1 MSDNQSQNKN
11 AYREFLSNPNKIE
24 GISTINFEEIAKK
37 KIYDS
42 IDNAKLNSVKIIID
56 AYKTVEERIGHI
68 PMLMDYIEQN
78 SIDLRLFY
86 LNLAVIM
93 NF

>member
-1 MSDNQSQNKN
+1 M
-11 AYREFLSNPNKIE
+11 
-24 GISTINFEEIAKK
+24 KK
-37 KIYDS
+37 SLRKIYDS

-78 SIDLRLFY
+78 SIDPQ
-86 LNLAVIM
+86 VILSK
-93 NF
+93 FSSYHEF